1 VRDIVYVK
9 KGIFVFKILLCFVNL
24 LQVNFIENE
33 MLLVYLKGLP
43 EIMQDKTRLNQI
55 RMVFGEN
62 NKIIRSLLRL
72 KDWRISKR
80 N

>member
-1 VRDIVYVK
+1 MRDIVYVK